1 MRADESYDVDKNT
14 STPCLDSRP
23 SPALSVEEDSEP
35 RSSSA
40 PVRLGRQTRSVEV
53 DKTYY
58 SSNQHL
64 LYFWDCQRAI
74 LTFLS
79 EMFFSYFYVFV
90 SSFCLGEPILV
101 SFLIVAVFFFG
112 TWILETKTNLIRHDY
127 ILVDISLRGRRQ
139 KGREKGGELLA
150 RPHPFC
156 ALIPIRSFAPAT

>member
-1 MRADESYDVDKNT
+1 MNQLKLRAMRADESYDVDKNT

-58 SSNQHL
+58 SSTSVS
-64 LYFWDCQRAI
+64 FISGCQLSI

-79 EMFFSYFYVFV
+79 
-90 SSFCLGEPILV
+90 
-101 SFLIVAVFFFG
+101 
-112 TWILETKTNLIRHDY
+112 
-127 ILVDISLRGRRQ
+127 
-139 KGREKGGELLA
+139 
-150 RPHPFC
+150 
-156 ALIPIRSFAPAT
+156 

>member
-1 MRADESYDVDKNT
+1 MNQLKLRAMRADESYDVDKNA
-14 STPCLDSRP
+14 STPSLDSRP

-79 EMFFSYFYVFV
+79 EMF
-90 SSFCLGEPILV
+90 L
-101 SFLIVAVFFFG
+101 
-112 TWILETKTNLIRHDY
+112 
-127 ILVDISLRGRRQ
+127 
-139 KGREKGGELLA
+139 
-150 RPHPFC
+150 
-156 ALIPIRSFAPAT
+156 

>member
-1 MRADESYDVDKNT
+1 MNQLKLRAMRADESYDVDKNT

-53 DKTYY
+53 VKTYY

-64 LYFWDCQRAI
+64 LHFWDCQRAI

-79 EMFFSYFYVFV
+79 EMF
-90 SSFCLGEPILV
+90 L
-101 SFLIVAVFFFG
+101 
-112 TWILETKTNLIRHDY
+112 
-127 ILVDISLRGRRQ
+127 
-139 KGREKGGELLA
+139 
-150 RPHPFC
+150 
-156 ALIPIRSFAPAT
+156 